1 MVQSSL
7 ASIKMDFRSV
17 FFFFF
22 KLEYSLLGECF
33 SKEQIVSLSNA
44 TERSEKGTCLPDLAI
59 WRVIGNHESRFS
71 GVTVQIQ
78 IDIK

>member
-1 MVQSSL
+1 M
-7 ASIKMDFRSV
+7 
-17 FFFFF
+17 
-22 KLEYSLLGECF
+22 
-33 SKEQIVSLSNA
+33 SLSNA

-59 WRVIGNHESRFS
+59 WRVIGNHESHFS

>member
-17 FFFFF
+17 VFFFL
-22 KLEYSLLGECF
+22 LEYSLLGECF
-33 SKEQIVSLSNA
+33 SKAQIVSLSNA
-44 TERSEKGTCLPDLAI
+44 TERSEKGTGLPDLAI
-59 WRVIGNHESRFS
+59 WRVIGNHESHFS
-71 GVTVQIQ
+71 GVTAQIQ